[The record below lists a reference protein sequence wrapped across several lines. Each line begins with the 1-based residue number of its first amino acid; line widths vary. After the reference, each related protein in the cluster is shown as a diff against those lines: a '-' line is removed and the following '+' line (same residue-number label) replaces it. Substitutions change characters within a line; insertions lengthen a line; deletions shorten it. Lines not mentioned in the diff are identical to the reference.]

1 MGGVMTRL
9 RIGIDLHGLHDLMQ
23 GSRTYVGN
31 LTRAL
36 LELDRDN
43 EYQLYLPDPQSLEA
57 RQAFARPNARLRSVP
72 ASRFSRLIWPFP
84 RTLPAH
90 GLDVYHCQYIGPLF
104 CPVPYVVTIHDIL
117 HETNPEFFPG
127 SLRRLMRLL
136 YPGSARRAAMVLT
149 VSEYSKNEIVR
160 HYGLPEERVLVS
172 PNGVGPE
179 FTPLLDQVFVRQ
191 ALERHSVVP
200 PYILFVGRIEPRKN
214 LEGLI
219 QAFEKLVAQGER
231 RRLVVVGM
239 MDELFRDFYERT
251 VTEQARENIVF
262 TGKVAHEDLPA
273 FYKAADLLVY
283 PSFAEGFGLPI
294 VEAMACGTPVVTS
307 TTTSMPEVA
316 GDAALLVAPSDV
328 EAMAQAIHDV
338 LRHSALAE
346 RLKNKGFKRAA
357 RFRWETTARDT
368 LAVYEQVAKR

>member
-1 MGGVMTRL
+1 MTRL

-36 LELDRDN
+36 LELDREN
-43 EYQLYLPDPQSLEA
+43 EYQLYLTDPESLEA
-57 RQAFARPNARLRSVP
+57 RQAFSRPNARLRHIP
-72 ASRFSRLIWPFP
+72 TSRFSRLVWPFP
-84 RTLPAH
+84 RTLSAH
-90 GLDVYHCQYIGPLF
+90 GLDVYHCQYIGPLL
-104 CPVPYVVTIHDIL
+104 CPAPYVVTIHDIL

-127 SLRRLMRLL
+127 GLRRLMRLL

-149 VSEYSKNEIVR
+149 VSEYSKAEIVR

-179 FTPLLDQVFVRQ
+179 FAPLLDQWCVRQ
-191 ALERHSVVP
+191 ALERYGVTQ
-200 PYILFVGRIEPRKN
+200 PYVLFVGRIEPRKN

-219 QAFEKLVAQGER
+219 RAFEKLVAQGER
-231 RRLVVVGM
+231 RSLVVVGM

-251 VTEQARENIVF
+251 VSGQARDNIIF
-262 TGKVAHEDLPA
+262 TGKVAQEDLPA
-273 FYKAADLLVY
+273 VYNSADVLVY

-307 TTTSMPEVA
+307 NTTSMPEVA
-316 GDAALLVAPSDV
+316 GDAALLVPPADV

-338 LRHSALAE
+338 LHDKELAA
-346 RLKNKGFKRAA
+346 RLKKKGFERAA
-357 RFRWETTARDT
+357 RFKWENTARHV
-368 LAVYEQVAKR
+368 LAVYEQVANR